1 MLEPTPGDPNTLS
14 GGGGGGG
21 PKKGLFDR
29 VKDILMKPKE
39 EWRVIAA
46 EPGTVSGIFTSYV
59 LILAAIGP
67 IAGLIGQQV
76 LGIYGFKPPMGVSVA
91 GALLDYAVQLVA
103 VYVVALIIDALA
115 ASFGGTK
122 NSVASFKVAA
132 YASTAYWVAAIIKIV
147 PLLGW
152 VAWIGML
159 YGWYLLYLGL
169 MEVMKSPQDKAVG
182 YTVVVIVVEVVLVF
196 VFAMIVGML
205 VLSIFGAAMM
215 AAPAVVRY

>member
-14 GGGGGGG
+14 GVSAGG
-21 PKKGLFDR
+21 PTKGLFDR

-39 EWRVIAA
+39 EWRVIAG
-46 EPGTVSGIFTSYV
+46 EGGSVGSIFTSYV

-91 GALLDYAVQLVA
+91 GAVLDYILQLVA
-103 VYVVALIIDALA
+103 VYVLSLIIDALA

-122 NSVASFKVAA
+122 NSLAAFKVAA
-132 YASTAYWVAAIIKIV
+132 YASTAYWVACIIKIV

-152 VAWIGML
+152 VAWIGAL

-169 MEVMKSPQDKAVG
+169 MEVMKSPSDKAVG
-182 YTVVVIVVEVVLVF
+182 YTVVVIVVQIVLFF

-215 AAPAVVRY
+215 AAPTVVRY